1 MKKIIIIIVAAL
13 LMAGG
18 AVYFLFLKPAP
29 EPEISYYSTGD
40 SFVTNVK
47 DSLRFLKTTVVLE
60 ISATDTEK
68 VQEYLKENNHVIR
81 DIIVFT
87 LRQKTEE
94 ELRSIGIE
102 EQLREELRKNISKK
116 MGIDYLQKVYFN
128 DFVIQ

>member
-1 MKKIIIIIVAAL
+1 MKKVIIIIVAVL
-13 LMAGG
+13 LVAGG

-29 EPEISYYSTGD
+29 EPEISYYSAGD

>member
-1 MKKIIIIIVAAL
+1 MKKTIIIIVAVL
-13 LMAGG
+13 PVAGG

-29 EPEISYYSTGD
+29 EPEISYYSPGD

-60 ISATDTEK
+60 ISTTDTEK
-68 VQEYLKENNHVIR
+68 AQEYLKENNHVIR
-81 DIIVFT
+81 DVIVFT
-87 LRQKTEE
+87 LRQKNEE

-102 EQLREELRKNISKK
+102 EQLREELRQNISKK
-116 MGIDYLQKVYFN
+116 MGIDFLQKVYFN

>member
-102 EQLREELRKNISKK
+102 EQLREELRQNISKK

>member
-40 SFVTNVK
+40 SFVTNVR
-47 DSLRFLKTTVVLE
+47 DSGRFLKTTVVLE
-60 ISATDTEK
+60 IASTDTEK

-102 EQLREELRKNISKK
+102 EQLREELRQNISKK

>member
-1 MKKIIIIIVAAL
+1 MKKTIIIIVAVL
-13 LMAGG
+13 LVAGG